1 MGKKTNT
8 LLFILGAT
16 LFNIIVTVVC
26 FLVLLLLFVKFFA
39 SALPETASAWALPA
53 IFIGSIVLSFVLYRL
68 ALKLLMKKID
78 VNKHF
83 APLFKPQRQRT
94 DQ

>member
-8 LLFILGAT
+8 FLFILGAT

-26 FLVLLLLFVKFFA
+26 FMVLLLVFVKFFA
-39 SALPETASAWALPA
+39 SVLPETAAAWALPV

-68 ALKLLMKKID
+68 ALKLLMKRID
-78 VNKHF
+78 VNEHF
-83 APLFKPQRQRT
+83 APLFKPKKH
-94 DQ
+94 

>member
-8 LLFILGAT
+8 LLFILAAT
-16 LFNIIVTVVC
+16 LFNIVVTVVC

-39 SALPETASAWALPA
+39 SALPETSSAWALPA

-68 ALKLLMKKID
+68 AVKLLMKRID

-83 APLFKPQRQRT
+83 SPLFKPQRHRT
-94 DQ
+94 E

>member
-8 LLFILGAT
+8 LLFILAAT
-16 LFNIIVTVVC
+16 LFNIVVTVVS

-39 SALPETASAWALPA
+39 PVLPETASAWALPV

-68 ALKLLMKKID
+68 VLKLLMKRID

-83 APLFKPQRQRT
+83 SPLFKPQRHRT
-94 DQ
+94 D